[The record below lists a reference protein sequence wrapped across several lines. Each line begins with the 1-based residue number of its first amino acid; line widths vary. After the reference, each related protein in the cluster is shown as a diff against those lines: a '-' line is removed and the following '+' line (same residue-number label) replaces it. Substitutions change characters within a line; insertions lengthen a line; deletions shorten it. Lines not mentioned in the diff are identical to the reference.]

1 MSTTVELSSPNNN
14 NKRSNDGI
22 TGPTPKKA
30 RTVVAKFLPA
40 RYNYRTNPPNIK
52 LKTDKD
58 GTVSV
63 QLANSAGWNYEVQ
76 APPGICKFVALG
88 EGGNIGKFTWCSDE
102 KSATMGFIW
111 TNKQFPAMEDESAS
125 DHADRVARFTKEQS
139 EFIGFLKKT
148 QKEALT
154 ALFNQVAPIRD
165 AYTKKA
171 KAVMPTDTATEKL
184 NEMALKLML
193 KAGSKA
199 PIKEDGMG
207 GVEFQIKCGA
217 FTESKTLPGVFT
229 PRPITVYDGTT
240 IDHQQHTCAGGDI
253 ESGAIMS
260 PVFAIRLYTTP
271 GYKTFGVTYQLDNRF
286 IVLNKNGTGMGSVRG
301 KKLTDEQLQIRAY
314 QMKGHTN
321 KDGKYSVYI
330 NDLTNGKYLHRIPPS
345 KTKYCDLVDGT
356 LNKFPGVTEATAK
369 YTATLVEDDT
379 NREYFNHVESLVND
393 VATFLFND
401 DNVLKDTKAELRAT
415 AQDVADET
423 EGDVET
429 TMKNLFMDAFQ
440 SPIKTTGEGREL
452 KISQRMFQY
461 GSTTDRVQL
470 NYQDADCDPIDEDV
484 PLERGCVIS
493 PAVEPT
499 VYMLANG
506 TAGVK
511 LNIDLDNPIRVIS
524 FGGFAIDGPAPPAY
538 TANDF

>member
-1 MSTTVELSSPNNN
+1 
-14 NKRSNDGI
+14 
-22 TGPTPKKA
+22 
-30 RTVVAKFLPA
+30 
-40 RYNYRTNPPNIK
+40 
-52 LKTDKD
+52 
-58 GTVSV
+58 
-63 QLANSAGWNYEVQ
+63 
-76 APPGICKFVALG
+76 
-88 EGGNIGKFTWCSDE
+88 
-102 KSATMGFIW
+102 
-111 TNKQFPAMEDESAS
+111 
-125 DHADRVARFTKEQS
+125 
-139 EFIGFLKKT
+139 
-148 QKEALT
+148 
-154 ALFNQVAPIRD
+154 
-165 AYTKKA
+165 
-171 KAVMPTDTATEKL
+171 
-184 NEMALKLML
+184 
-193 KAGSKA
+193 
-199 PIKEDGMG
+199 
-207 GVEFQIKCGA
+207 
-217 FTESKTLPGVFT
+217 
-229 PRPITVYDGTT
+229 
-240 IDHQQHTCAGGDI
+240 
-253 ESGAIMS
+253 
-260 PVFAIRLYTTP
+260 
-271 GYKTFGVTYQLDNRF
+271 
-286 IVLNKNGTGMGSVRG
+286 
-301 KKLTDEQLQIRAY
+301 
-314 QMKGHTN
+314 MKGHTN